1 MTINVTAANDDPV
14 ADNETG
20 AVNEDATLTVTDG
33 TSDVLHGDTDADS
46 DTLTVTLIG
55 IGTNSDQAVASSSTY
70 NSNGTTV
77 TGTYGQLTIGA
88 DGTYTCLLYTSPSP
102 RDS

>member
-1 MTINVTAANDDPV
+1 MIQRVYEDGSARRTGAQDDVLNDD
-14 ADNETG
+14 
-20 AVNEDATLTVTDG
+20 
-33 TSDVLHGDTDADS
+33 SDADS

-55 IGTNSDQAVASSSTY
+55 VGTDSDQAVASSSKY

-88 DGTYTCLLYTSPSP
+88 DGSYIYTANQSAADDLDASDTATDIYLQYSF
-102 RDS
+102 